1 MRKLTAFRV
10 FNLFLI
16 FLALFSPLVL
26 PLHAQGRATVDV
38 LTVEGAVTPVV
49 ARYIERG
56 IQEAESN
63 GAQLLVIRLD
73 TPGGSVTVMQEIVQ
87 AMIAADVPIAVY
99 VAPEGAQAVSAGTFL
114 VLAGH
119 IAAMAPNT
127 RIGAA
132 SPVGGQGEDLPE
144 TAKEKT
150 TNVLVAQ
157 IKGLADR
164 RGERAVAWA
173 EKAVRSAEA
182 AEAKDALELGVID
195 MIVPN
200 VDELLAQVDGQEVR
214 LQTRTVVLR
223 TAGAEVIDLPMT
235 LVEQFLH
242 TITDPNIAYILLIL
256 GINGLLFELANP
268 GGFLAGVIGA
278 ICLVMGFYALGVL
291 DVNYAGLALIA
302 LAFVLFVVDVKAP
315 THGVLTVGG
324 VISFVLGSLI
334 LFNTPFYAVSR
345 GLIASVALITAA
357 FFAFAIGAAVRA
369 QRQKPTTGLDGLI
382 GAEAQV
388 RSDLDPEGTV
398 FLFGERWKARTEG
411 HPIKRGEIVRVV
423 GAEGFELIVEPLA
436 TSQAGDGSEFEG
448 QTDVVRGP
456 TSEALGQES

>member
-1 MRKLTAFRV
+1 MRKLAAFRV

-16 FLALFSPLVL
+16 VFSLFSLLMP
-26 PLHAQGRATVDV
+26 PAHAQGLATVEV
-38 LTVEGAVTPVV
+38 LTAEGAVTPVV

-56 IQEAESN
+56 IREAEFN
-63 GAQLLVIRLD
+63 GAELLVIRLD
-73 TPGGSVTVMQEIVQ
+73 TPGGSVNVMQEIVQ

-99 VAPEGAQAVSAGTFL
+99 VAPDGAQAVSAGTFV

-144 TAKEKT
+144 TEKAKA

-157 IKGLADR
+157 IKSLTDR

-182 AEAKDALELGVID
+182 ATAQEALDVGVVD
-195 MIVPN
+195 MIVPS
-200 VDELLAQVDGQEVR
+200 VDALLAEVDGREVK
-214 LQTRTVVLR
+214 LQTRTVVLQ
-223 TAGAEVIDLPMT
+223 TAGANTVDLPMT

-242 TITDPNIAYILLIL
+242 TLTDPNIAYILLIL

-268 GGFLAGVIGA
+268 TGFLAGVIGA

-291 DVNYAGLALIA
+291 GVNYAGLALIA
-302 LAFVLFVVDVKAP
+302 LAFVLFVVDIKAP
-315 THGVLTVGG
+315 THGVLTTGG
-324 VISFVLGSLI
+324 IISFVLGSLV
-334 LFNTPFYAVSR
+334 LFNTPFYSVSR
-345 GLIASVALITAA
+345 GLIASVAIVTAG

-369 QRQKPTTGLDGLI
+369 QRRKPTTGVEGLI
-382 GAEAQV
+382 GAIAEV
-388 RSDLDPEGTV
+388 RSDLDPEGMV
-398 FLFGERWKARTEG
+398 FLQGERWKARTEG
-411 HPIKRGEIVRVV
+411 EPMKRGEMVRILAVD
-423 GAEGFELIVEPLA
+423 GFELVVAPAESPETA
-436 TSQAGDGSEFEG
+436 STREMSD
-448 QTDVVRGP
+448 QTAQTV
-456 TSEALGQES
+456 